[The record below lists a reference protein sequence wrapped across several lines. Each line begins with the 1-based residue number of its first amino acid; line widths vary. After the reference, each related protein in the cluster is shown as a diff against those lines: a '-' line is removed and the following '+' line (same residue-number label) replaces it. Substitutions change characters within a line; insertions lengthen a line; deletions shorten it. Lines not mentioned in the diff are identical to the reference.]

1 MQRIDLRDFNKHVA
15 RQKLSIYYIYNNLL
29 HNSSNM
35 DSEFELPNGFYCVSN
50 IHNYMEYI
58 INKHETLTTIPH
70 THVYISRINNRLVF
84 KIKGR
89 YKLELKT
96 LETMKLFGSTKN

>member
-1 MQRIDLRDFNKHVA
+1 MLLAKSYQFITFIT
-15 RQKLSIYYIYNNLL
+15 IYYIIAPTWN
-29 HNSSNM
+29 
-35 DSEFELPNGFYCVSN
+35 SEFELPNGFYCVSN
-50 IHNYMEYI
+50 IYDYMEYI

-70 THVYISRINNRLVF
+70 PHVYISRINNRLVF